1 MIRLLREWWKRSALN
16 EPKSMLYKKLKDHRF
31 FTAHVFLF
39 GGFLGVLLWIWDYI
53 TDPEG
58 AQETIVYR
66 LFFLILISGYV
77 VIRQV
82 KNPYLLAWFS
92 LFLVLITL
100 TDYIMIL
107 TYLHDGMLYGIAG
120 FMFYMLLP
128 PIAFQ
133 AFPLWI
139 NIVSILLV
147 AAFPQLLAWAGVIH
161 GFQQANYAVLIWPA
175 AFIATVIQYF
185 YALEYHRR
193 YHLEKALEK
202 LSYTD
207 MLSGLYNRRYFI
219 ETFNYMLSRSKL
231 SKLPLILMI
240 GDIDRFKSINDQYG
254 HPAGDEAI
262 KTISS
267 VIQEKVGVK
276 GIAARIG
283 GEEFGILLPDTDA
296 KQALKI
302 AEEIRA
308 AIAQQVITLPADT
321 HFSCTI
327 SIGIA
332 VSKSEST
339 VSTLFKEADQS
350 LYKVKHAGRNGVGK
364 IAT

>member
-1 MIRLLREWWKRSALN
+1 MKRFFEGLWEHSALN
-16 EPKSMLYKKLKDHRF
+16 EPKPMLYKKLKDHRF
-31 FTAHVFLF
+31 FTANVFLF
-39 GGFLGVLLWIWDYI
+39 GGFLGVILWIWDYI

-58 AQETIVYR
+58 AHETIGYR
-66 LFFLILISGYV
+66 LFFLILITGFI
-77 VIRQV
+77 VIRKT

-100 TDYIMIL
+100 ADYIMIL
-107 TYLHDGMLYGIAG
+107 THLHDGMLYGIAG

-139 NIVSILLV
+139 NIVSILLI
-147 AAFPQLLAWAGVIH
+147 AAFPQLLAWAEVIQ

-175 AFIATVIQYF
+175 AFIAIVIQYF
-185 YALEYHRR
+185 YALEYHHR
-193 YHLEKALEK
+193 YHLEKTLEK

-219 ETFNYMLSRSKL
+219 ETFNYMLSRAKL

-240 GDIDRFKSINDQYG
+240 GDIDRFKSINDKYG

-267 VIQEKVGVK
+267 LIREKVGAQ

-283 GEEFGILLPDTDA
+283 GEEFGLLLPDTDVE
-296 KQALKI
+296 KALKL

-308 AIAQQVITLPADT
+308 SIAEQVITLPADI

-327 SIGIA
+327 SIGMA
-332 VSKSEST
+332 VSKREST

-350 LYKVKHAGRNGVGK
+350 LYEVKHTGRNSVGK